1 MGGWQTKSLRK
12 RIWRVVCSYKCA
24 EASGQDR
31 GVTLATPKSSSP
43 LQAIE
48 KKQLKSSLI
57 RVFGVP
63 ICDGHP
69 FGGNGKLLG
78 NSPAKLE
85 LAGGTLWRQEL
96 HLSKEKQLE
105 ITGPKRL
112 GLKSRMN
119 QPQDNTRPATR
130 TGAASELAAVPVVME
145 ARSLKKIYGSG
156 AKTLAVLSDANL
168 TLRQGEMVAIVA
180 PSGAGKSTLLHL
192 LAALDTPTSGT
203 VYFANKPVETND
215 DIALAE
221 FRNRAVGFLWQR
233 HQLLPD
239 FTAAEN
245 VAMPLLLRGE
255 DFTSALGMA
264 RKWLAEVGLENR
276 ADHRA
281 GELSG
286 GEQQRVAIARALVTG
301 PTVLL
306 ADEPTG
312 DLDEQNAWAVFELLE
327 RLHRT
332 HRLTSL
338 IATHNLALAARCDRI
353 LGLEH
358 GVLQTRGAA
367 ALASEAPGGEAR

>member
-1 MGGWQTKSLRK
+1 MT
-12 RIWRVVCSYKCA
+12 
-24 EASGQDR
+24 
-31 GVTLATPKSSSP
+31 
-43 LQAIE
+43 
-48 KKQLKSSLI
+48 
-57 RVFGVP
+57 
-63 ICDGHP
+63 
-69 FGGNGKLLG
+69 
-78 NSPAKLE
+78 
-85 LAGGTLWRQEL
+85 
-96 HLSKEKQLE
+96 
-105 ITGPKRL
+105 
-112 GLKSRMN
+112 
-119 QPQDNTRPATR
+119 QPQDNTSQAIRTNGPIGEGPAN
-130 TGAASELAAVPVVME
+130 VVME
-145 ARSLKKIYGSG
+145 GRSLKKIYGRAEKS
-156 AKTLAVLSDANL
+156 LQVLSDANL
-168 TLRQGEMVAIVA
+168 SLRQGEMVAIVA

-203 VYFANKPVETND
+203 VYFANKAIETND
-215 DIALAE
+215 DTELAA

-255 DFTSALGMA
+255 NFTSALETA

-301 PTVLL
+301 PSVLL

-312 DLDEQNAWAVFELLE
+312 DLDEQNAWAVFDLLE
-327 RLHRT
+327 RLHRM

-367 ALASEAPGGEAR
+367 APASGAPGGEAR